1 MNIKEMTGL
10 AILQAMARGEI
21 PAPSITQ
28 TMPMTLV
35 EAEEGRVVFHATAGR
50 QHLNPLGGVHGGFA
64 ATVLDSVTA
73 CAVHTQLG
81 AGVGYGTIDL
91 NIKMVRPVP
100 QDELVIAEGRIINVS
115 KSLGISEGTLKTR
128 DGKLLAT
135 ATATCMIMR

>member
-91 NIKMVRPVP
+91 NIKMIRPVP
-100 QDELVIAEGRIINVS
+100 QDELVIAEGRILNVS